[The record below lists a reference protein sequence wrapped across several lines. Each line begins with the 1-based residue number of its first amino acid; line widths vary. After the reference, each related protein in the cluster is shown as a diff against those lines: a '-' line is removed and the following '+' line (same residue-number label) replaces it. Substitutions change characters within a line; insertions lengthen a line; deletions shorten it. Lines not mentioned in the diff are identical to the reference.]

1 MALKF
6 VTAKAGAAHISS
18 ADWKSLNRG
27 IMGRGKYILI
37 DTENNS
43 QNGYIVSP
51 AQGEVSIPPCSL
63 MWSGAHI
70 RNTTTTVLKYTP
82 PTVDSTI
89 NVWLHY
95 LKNADSGVE
104 TLEFVLTVNE
114 QPTPVIDE
122 IEDNALE
129 AYTLFCYFT
138 HKVGSTEEEY
148 YNRDFEPVASLVG
161 THERTDQR
169 LEALDDK
176 LDDEIEKRQ
185 SDISTHSTRLD
196 NLDEDMRTVK
206 PIVLNRVNV
215 LYETVGTEG
224 LSSALTINEPVTNY
238 SLLCFEIRKKGSINN
253 LRGNIIVNVP
263 VNFEKYNK
271 YVNVTYQKVS
281 KGTLSTDV
289 EDYSGKISIDATLSS
304 QFKISVDG
312 DLSGE
317 TLKITGIR

>member
-43 QNGYIVSP
+43 PGGYIVSP
-51 AQGEVSIPPCSL
+51 AQGEVSVPPCSL

-95 LKNADSGVE
+95 MKNADSGVE

-148 YNRDFEPVASLVG
+148 YNRGFEPVASLVG
-161 THERTDQR
+161 TQERTDQR

-176 LDDEIEKRQ
+176 LDEEIEKRQ
-185 SDISTHSTRLD
+185 SDIAAHTSRLNKVEGQAVANTRGIDVIAQNLNVAPNNLGVTIATSTKSLETYRMLVLVGENGTLAIPALGKQFTD
-196 NLDEDMRTVK
+196 IQILTDAVSLTAANKVI
-206 PIVLNRVNV
+206 IVRHNIYVNP
-215 LYETVGTEG
+215 TTSG
-224 LSSALTINEPVTNY
+224 
-238 SLLCFEIRKKGSINN
+238 FSINHSIS
-253 LRGNIIVNVP
+253 LTSSS
-263 VNFEKYNK
+263 EY
-271 YVNVTYQKVS
+271 
-281 KGTLSTDV
+281 
-289 EDYSGKISIDATLSS
+289 YSQAAKINAIY
-304 QFKISVDG
+304 
-312 DLSGE
+312 
-317 TLKITGIR
+317 GIR